1 MASVEKKAQRDDI
14 RVYETRGGGQVGMIL
29 AVPFIPAKAHDSKGL
44 VPLVK
49 KVRKQRS
56 QEVLVEKGYKS
67 EEIGVLS

>member
-1 MASVEKKAQRDDI
+1 
-14 RVYETRGGGQVGMIL
+14 MIL